1 MRINNT
7 HKEITKK
14 EVIDSLYKIMC
25 TNTTSAVDNKV
36 SNNDY
41 FKRRVLGFKA
51 EIEFEKELKGTKFNF
66 MKGGILLSPRLDGSH
81 DMKNKFSYITI
92 DIHNPENYLSIYSK
106 IATWD
111 EIKTLSYAKL
121 DLKNWALEDY
131 EIKENKGSNLSL
143 TKILVPRYKLYK
155 YDYAKKIFSEF
166 KKNDFSHI
174 LNIGSPRLKKSSK
187 YHLRKKEHFAYFEK
201 YDLDTLKKIYADRYF
216 LDKKKNENKI
226 FNTIDLDGFIVNE
239 GKALIIEIKEK
250 EPIKPKSKKKSIDT
264 KFWSYGWDTRRL
276 LWYLEIQRKIG
287 FQILYIVRHIENREE
302 RNFIKWDFIYLNDF
316 LKGVSW
322 SNSRSGGGGGD
333 TLTAPYNHFSELKEL
348 INK

>member
-1 MRINNT
+1 MKSKT
-7 HKEITKK
+7 YKKITKK

-25 TNTTSAVDNKV
+25 TNTTSAVDSKV

-51 EIEFEKELKGTKFNF
+51 EIEFEKELKGTKFDF

-81 DMKNKFSYITI
+81 NMKNKFSYITI
-92 DIHNPENYLSIYSK
+92 DIHNPDNYLSIYSK

-111 EIKTLSYAKL
+111 EIRILSYAKL
-121 DLKNWALEDY
+121 DLINWEYEDY
-131 EIKENKGSNLSL
+131 EIRENKGSKLSK

-155 YDYAKKIFSEF
+155 YDYEKNAFSELIE
-166 KKNDFSHI
+166 NDFSQI
-174 LNIGSPRLKKSSK
+174 LDIGSPRSRKSNT
-187 YHLRKKEHFAYFEK
+187 YHLRKKEHFEYFEK

-287 FQILYIVRHIENREE
+287 FQILYIVRQINNRED
-302 RNFIKWDFIYLNDF
+302 RNFIKWDSIFLNDF

-322 SNSRSGGGGGD
+322 SNSRSGGGDGD
-333 TLTAPYNHFSELKEL
+333 TLTAPYNHFLELKEQ

>member
-1 MRINNT
+1 MKSKT
-7 HKEITKK
+7 YKKITKK

-25 TNTTSAVDNKV
+25 TNTTSAVDSKV

-51 EIEFEKELKGTKFNF
+51 EIEFEKELKGTKFDF

-81 DMKNKFSYITI
+81 NMKNKFSYITI
-92 DIHNPENYLSIYSK
+92 DIHNPDNYLSIYSK

-111 EIKTLSYAKL
+111 EIRILSYAKL
-121 DLKNWALEDY
+121 DLINWEYEDY
-131 EIKENKGSNLSL
+131 EIRENKGSKLSK

-155 YDYAKKIFSEF
+155 YDYEKNAFSELIE
-166 KKNDFSHI
+166 NDFSQI
-174 LNIGSPRLKKSSK
+174 LDIGSPRSKKPSK
-187 YHLRKKEHFAYFEK
+187 YHLRKKEHFEYFEK

-226 FNTIDLDGFIVNE
+226 FNTIDFDGFIIKE
-239 GKALIIEIKEK
+239 GKTLIIEIKEK
-250 EPIKPKSKKKSIDT
+250 EPIKPKSKEKSIDT

-287 FQILYIVRHIENREE
+287 FQILYIVRQINNRED
-302 RNFIKWDFIYLNDF
+302 RNFIKWDSIFLNDF

-333 TLTAPYNHFSELKEL
+333 TLTAPYNHFLELKEQ

>member
-1 MRINNT
+1 MKSRT
-7 HKEITKK
+7 YKEITKK

-25 TNTTSAVDNKV
+25 TNTTSAVDSKV

-51 EIEFEKELKGTKFNF
+51 EIEFEKELKDTKFNF

-81 DMKNKFSYITI
+81 SMKNKFSYITI
-92 DIHNPENYLSIYSK
+92 DIQNPDNYLSIYSK

-111 EIKTLSYAKL
+111 EIRILSYAKL
-121 DLKNWALEDY
+121 DLINWDLEDY
-131 EIKENKGSNLSL
+131 EIRENKGSKLSK

-155 YDYAKKIFSEF
+155 YDYEKNAFNELIE
-166 KKNDFSHI
+166 NDFSQI

-187 YHLRKKEHFAYFEK
+187 YHLRKKEHFEYFEK

-226 FNTIDLDGFIVNE
+226 FNTIDFDGFLMKE
-239 GKALIIEIKEK
+239 GKTLIIEIKEK

-264 KFWSYGWDTRRL
+264 KLWSYGWDTRRL

-287 FQILYIVRHIENREE
+287 FQILYIVRQINNRED
-302 RNFIKWDFIYLNDF
+302 RSFIKWDSIFLNDF

-333 TLTAPYNHFSELKEL
+333 TLTAPYNHFLELKEQ
-348 INK
+348 INE